1 MGGGGVL
8 QLLTGVTVGGVLY
21 FKKYLI
27 GIIYLK
33 LIQYA
38 DIQQLNSLKSLLES
52 LLPFATFDFGG
63 QILMKIG

>member
-21 FKKYLI
+21 FKKYL
-27 GIIYLK
+27 K

-38 DIQQLNSLKSLLES
+38 DIQQLNSLKSLLET
-52 LLPFATFDFGG
+52 LLPFATLDFGG